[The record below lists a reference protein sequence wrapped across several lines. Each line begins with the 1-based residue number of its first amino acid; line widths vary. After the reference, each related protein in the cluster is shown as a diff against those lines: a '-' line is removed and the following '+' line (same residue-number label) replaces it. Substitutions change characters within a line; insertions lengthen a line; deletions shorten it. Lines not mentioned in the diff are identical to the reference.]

1 MSIDLTREAPIPL
14 VEVPKL
20 PWIPRRRG
28 GRRLHVA
35 TVHRWCA
42 RGLHGTKLEYL
53 QLGGTRVTTAA
64 ALMRFFTRLTGA
76 PGQGAVPPGSQ
87 RQPQLERATRAVEA
101 VLGLPDKGRR

>member
-1 MSIDLTREAPIPL
+1 MSIDLTREEPILL
-14 VEVPKL
+14 VDVPKL

-35 TVHRWCA
+35 TVHRWCT

-53 QLGGTRVTTAA
+53 QLGGTRVTTAG

-76 PGQGAVPPGSQ
+76 PVQGAVPLSDQ
-87 RQPQLERATRAVEA
+87 RQRQVERATRAAEA
-101 VLGLPDKGRR
+101 VLGLKDKGRR